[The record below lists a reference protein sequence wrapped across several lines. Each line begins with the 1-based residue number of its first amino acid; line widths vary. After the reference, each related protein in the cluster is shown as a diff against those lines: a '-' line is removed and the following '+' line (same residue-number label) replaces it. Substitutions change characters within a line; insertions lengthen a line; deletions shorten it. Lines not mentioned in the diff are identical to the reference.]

1 MWASEIIAE
10 RSHFCFPLHLNMI
23 IDLIYL
29 SNLIYF
35 IPYLSSKLL
44 YLYQSILIHY
54 ILITYNNFYLLLT
67 FYNFYFKI
75 CDIITLYLLRWYQS
89 SSDFIELYEKLI
101 SYLR

>member
-75 CDIITLYLLRWYQS
+75 YYIYYIAILLRYIYYDS
-89 SSDFIELYEKLI
+89 IEVHQI
-101 SYLR
+101 SLNFMKN